1 MRNLLL
7 LFAIL
12 FYNLLYAGCYMLSL
26 VLTPLA
32 NTKIPDL
39 PER

>member
-7 LFAIL
+7 LFALLCYKLL
-12 FYNLLYAGCYMLSL
+12 FAGCYMLSL